1 MEDLM
6 RELGDGQLTVL
17 TIIVWTILASVVSVG
32 AGAVAGLTLGGK
44 DLGNSLAASMGALYG
59 PLAAAP
65 GILIGLIV
73 LTFL

>member
-1 MEDLM
+1 MEVLM
-6 RELGDGQLTVL
+6 RELWDGQLTVL

-32 AGAVAGLTLGGK
+32 AGAVAGLTLGGR
-44 DLGNSLAASMGALYG
+44 DLGTSLAALMGALYG

-65 GILIGLIV
+65 GILLGLIV